1 MGRDRRRYPRV
12 GLGLEITLEAEGS
25 HWQAKTVDLSPYGV
39 KVALPANSLSL
50 APGTKVRLQ
59 LAIPDENP
67 ALSLT
72 GSVVRS
78 DPDGV
83 AVAFANQG
91 AFYFVRLKEFVD
103 SLLESISNGPARL
116 GASVSGLKERRRSPR
131 VDAELDINLDAEAPR
146 YWQGWQGKTSNL
158 STIGVKVALPAAAA
172 QPPWGTSVQ
181 LRLAGPDG
189 QSPISLK
196 GIVWRREPDS
206 TAFLFVELSREQ
218 LERLRA
224 LVASFRTEPGR

>member
-12 GLGLEITLEAEGS
+12 GVGLDISVDAAGS
-25 HWQAKTVDLSPYGV
+25 QWQAKTVDLSPYGV

-78 DPDGV
+78 DPDGI
-83 AVAFANQG
+83 ALAFVNQG
-91 AFYFVRLKEFVD
+91 ALYFARLKEFVD
-103 SLLESISNGPARL
+103 SLLEGLSNGPACF
-116 GASVSGLKERRRSPR
+116 AVSVSGVKERRRSPR
-131 VDAELDINLDAEAPR
+131 VDAELDLNLDAEESR
-146 YWQGWQGKTSNL
+146 YWQGKTINV
-158 STIGVKVALPAAAA
+158 STVGAKVALPAAAA

-189 QSPISLK
+189 QSPLSLK

-224 LVASFRTEPGR
+224 LVESFPT